1 MLSHLNV
8 KPIRTKLKTH
18 RRKTKREKRKIVV
31 LNVLAGEG

>member
-18 RRKTKREKRKIVV
+18 RRKTKREERKRDDGV
-31 LNVLAGEG
+31 LIEIS